1 MTVVTVSM
9 TDYCFIIGLS
19 KEDMTMNW
27 INENKELLLIASPI
41 ILVQLLMFAYCALLI
56 KKEGVANLNRT
67 IWLSICF
74 FIQIFGPIIFM
85 IVGRKGE

>member
-1 MTVVTVSM
+1 
-9 TDYCFIIGLS
+9 
-19 KEDMTMNW
+19 MNW
-27 INENKELLLIASPI
+27 IIENKDLLLIASPI
-41 ILVQLLMFAYCALLI
+41 VLIHLFMFAYCALLI
-56 KKEGVANLNRT
+56 KREGVANLNRV